1 MFFAQ
6 GMYDELQN
14 FSHFPGPVEKNHWLL
29 LYLERNEG
37 NIFTYFNIKLV
48 IIILKAVILFNS
60 IISYFNVSALS

>member
-29 LYLERNEG
+29 L
-37 NIFTYFNIKLV
+37 
-48 IIILKAVILFNS
+48 IIIFREKRGQHIYLF
-60 IISYFNVSALS
+60 